1 MSRVLRTLSVPEGV
15 AGERIDSALTRVL
28 GLSRT
33 SVVKLLEDG
42 DITTSGKAMGKS
54 DKVTAGQIIEVLMPQ
69 EKNPEP
75 IPLTPIPGLSI
86 IYNDESIVVIDK
98 PVGCAAH
105 PSPGWEGPTVVGAL
119 TAAGYT
125 ISTSGPAE
133 RAGIVHRLDVGTSGL
148 MVVAKTDQA
157 YTFLKDAFKSRTVTK
172 IYHALIQGHMDP
184 STGTI
189 DAPIDRHP
197 KEDHRFAVVANGKES
212 ITHYEVIEFYR
223 GVSLVKVELETGR
236 THQIRVHFSALRHP
250 LVGDLTYG
258 ADPVLAAS
266 LSMTRPWLHAMQLE
280 LTLTTDVIFCPPSC
294 SYRVFDARWCRARS
308 RSCSRSCSPRDAG
321 DCYDRSWQCI
331 WCI

>member
-250 LVGDLTYG
+250 LVGDLTVSGERLSFNAPYP
-258 ADPVLAAS
+258 ADLTNALALLSSAVL
-266 LSMTRPWLHAMQLE
+266 P
-280 LTLTTDVIFCPPSC
+280 
-294 SYRVFDARWCRARS
+294 
-308 RSCSRSCSPRDAG
+308 
-321 DCYDRSWQCI
+321 
-331 WCI
+331 

>member
-1 MSRVLRTLSVPEGV
+1 MSRISRTLSVPEGV

-33 SVVKLLEDG
+33 AVVRLLEDG

-54 DKVTAGQIIEVLMPQ
+54 DKVAAGQIIEVLMPE
-69 EKNPEP
+69 EKNAEP

-119 TAAGYT
+119 SAAGYT

-280 LTLTTDVIFCPPSC
+280 LTHPVTGEHLAFTAPYPADLTNALALLSSAVLP
-294 SYRVFDARWCRARS
+294 
-308 RSCSRSCSPRDAG
+308 
-321 DCYDRSWQCI
+321 
-331 WCI
+331 

>member
-1 MSRVLRTLSVPEGV
+1 MYKR
-15 AGERIDSALTRVL
+15 
-28 GLSRT
+28 
-33 SVVKLLEDG
+33 
-42 DITTSGKAMGKS
+42 
-54 DKVTAGQIIEVLMPQ
+54 Q
-69 EKNPEP
+69 
-75 IPLTPIPGLSI
+75 
-86 IYNDESIVVIDK
+86 
-98 PVGCAAH
+98 
-105 PSPGWEGPTVVGAL
+105 
-119 TAAGYT
+119 
-125 ISTSGPAE
+125 
-133 RAGIVHRLDVGTSGL
+133 
-148 MVVAKTDQA
+148 

-223 GVSLVKVELETGR
+223 GVSLVQVELETGR

-280 LTLTTDVIFCPPSC
+280 LTHPVTGERLTFNAPYPADLTNALALLSSAVLP
-294 SYRVFDARWCRARS
+294 
-308 RSCSRSCSPRDAG
+308 
-321 DCYDRSWQCI
+321 
-331 WCI
+331 

>member
-1 MSRVLRTLSVPEGV
+1 MARISRTLSVPEGV

-33 SVVKLLEDG
+33 AVVRLLEDG
-42 DITTSGKAMGKS
+42 DITTSGKAMNKS
-54 DKVTAGQIIEVLMPQ
+54 DKVAAGQIIEVLMPQ
-69 EKNPEP
+69 EKNSEP

-86 IYNDESIVVIDK
+86 IYNDDSIVVIDK

-119 TAAGYT
+119 SAAGYT

-157 YTFLKDAFKSRTVTK
+157 YTFLKDAFKSRNVTK

-258 ADPVLAAS
+258 ADPALAAS
-266 LSMTRPWLHAMQLE
+266 LGMSRPWLHAMVLE
-280 LTLTTDVIFCPPSC
+280 LTHPRSGERLTFNAPYPADLTNALALLSSAVLP
-294 SYRVFDARWCRARS
+294 
-308 RSCSRSCSPRDAG
+308 
-321 DCYDRSWQCI
+321 
-331 WCI
+331 

>member
-1 MSRVLRTLSVPEGV
+1 MSRVSRTLSVPEGV

-33 SVVKLLEDG
+33 AVVRLLEDG

-54 DKVTAGQIIEVLMPQ
+54 DKVAAGQIIEVLMPE
-69 EKNPEP
+69 EKNSEP

-148 MVVAKTDQA
+148 MVIAKTDQA

-197 KEDHRFAVVANGKES
+197 KEDYRFAVVANGKPS
-212 ITHYEVIEFYR
+212 ITHYKTLEAFPAVTLLEI
-223 GVSLVKVELETGR
+223 ELETGR
-236 THQIRVHFSALRHP
+236 THQIRVHFAALHHP

-258 ADPVLAAS
+258 SDPVLAQK
-266 LSMTRPWLHAMQLE
+266 LTITRPWLHAKQLAFTHPGSGE
-280 LTLTTDVIFCPPSC
+280 RLSFSAEYPEDLTRSLALLSDL
-294 SYRVFDARWCRARS
+294 AR
-308 RSCSRSCSPRDAG
+308 
-321 DCYDRSWQCI
+321 
-331 WCI
+331 